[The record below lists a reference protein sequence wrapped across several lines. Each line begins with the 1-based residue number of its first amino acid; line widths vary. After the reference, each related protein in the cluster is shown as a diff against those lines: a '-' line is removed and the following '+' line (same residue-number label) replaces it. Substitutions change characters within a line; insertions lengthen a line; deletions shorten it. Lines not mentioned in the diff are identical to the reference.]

1 MPGLPRRSVSVCAGP
16 CVRVLGRCEMT
27 DAEIK
32 RYVEQKIAQLK
43 KELLKAI
50 SDTVNTP
57 KVKK

>member
-1 MPGLPRRSVSVCAGP
+1 
-16 CVRVLGRCEMT
+16 MT

-50 SDTVNTP
+50 GDTVNTQNT
-57 KVKK
+57 KK